1 MPRRAAI
8 LKTDRCQEA
17 GDLKLWIKLSR
28 KGNAKAV
35 SYTQSIHIVD
45 DTMKGAPK
53 TRTVKMKKLLI
64 VDDEVEIA
72 NSIQYVMNQEGFS
85 TLLAHDGHKAIL
97 LVEAEKPD
105 LIILDLM
112 MPGLDGYEVCRRV
125 RANDRK
131 TPILMLTARTSE
143 IDTVVGLELG
153 ANDYISKPVR
163 IRELVARVKAHLRE
177 SPVAT
182 PSQPKGIRLGNL
194 AIDMDSRTVQVG
206 NQQIDLTFK
215 EFELLAAMAKHP
227 NRVFTRDQLFAQVW
241 GSDFLGESRT
251 VDVHIRYLREKLEE
265 NPSQPKHIL
274 TVRGVGYR
282 LVWD

>member
-1 MPRRAAI
+1 
-8 LKTDRCQEA
+8 
-17 GDLKLWIKLSR
+17 
-28 KGNAKAV
+28 
-35 SYTQSIHIVD
+35 
-45 DTMKGAPK
+45 
-53 TRTVKMKKLLI
+53 MKKLLI
-64 VDDEVEIA
+64 VDDEVDIA
-72 NSIQYVMNQEGFS
+72 SSIQYVLNQEGFS
-85 TLLAHDGHKAIL
+85 TLLAHDGTEAIRL
-97 LVEAEKPD
+97 IEAEKPD

-125 RANDRK
+125 RSSDRK

-153 ANDYISKPVR
+153 ANDYITKPVR
-163 IRELVARVKAHLRE
+163 LRELVARVKAHLRE
-177 SPVAT
+177 T
-182 PSQPKGIRLGNL
+182 PGSQPPTHDIRIGDLS
-194 AIDMDSRTVQVG
+194 IDLDSRTVTVG
-206 NQQIDLTFK
+206 PNQIDLTFK

>member
-1 MPRRAAI
+1 
-8 LKTDRCQEA
+8 
-17 GDLKLWIKLSR
+17 
-28 KGNAKAV
+28 
-35 SYTQSIHIVD
+35 
-45 DTMKGAPK
+45 
-53 TRTVKMKKLLI
+53 MKKLLI
-64 VDDEVEIA
+64 VDDEVDIA
-72 NSIQYVMNQEGFS
+72 NSIQYVLNQEGFS
-85 TLLAHDGHKAIL
+85 TLLAHDGLKAMQLI
-97 LVEAEKPD
+97 ENEKPD

-125 RANDRK
+125 RAGDKK

-163 IRELVARVKAHLRE
+163 LRELVARVKAHLRE
-177 SPVAT
+177 SPGVQA
-182 PSQPKGIRLGNL
+182 PSRGIRLGTL
-194 AIDMDSRTVQVG
+194 QIDTDSRTVTVN
-206 NQQIDLTFK
+206 NQQVDLTFK
-215 EFELLAAMAKHP
+215 EFELLLAMAKQP
-227 NRVFTRDQLFAQVW
+227 NRVFSRDQLFAQVW

-251 VDVHIRYLREKLEE
+251 VDVHIRYLREKLES